1 MSFALQ
7 KQMEGKTVFLVT
19 SGHCQ
24 RLEGE
29 KVNKYKE
36 TSTPC
41 GHQEA
46 TEDLGT
52 NEHEFTL
59 TEGRASQYPSG
70 LNTLQGYIHPVLNTP
85 QGISVH

>member
-41 GHQEA
+41 GHPEA

-52 NEHEFTL
+52 
-59 TEGRASQYPSG
+59 GCQAPDVGQWDARMY
-70 LNTLQGYIHPVLNTP
+70 QGEKTVGDEDMDVT
-85 QGISVH
+85 ST